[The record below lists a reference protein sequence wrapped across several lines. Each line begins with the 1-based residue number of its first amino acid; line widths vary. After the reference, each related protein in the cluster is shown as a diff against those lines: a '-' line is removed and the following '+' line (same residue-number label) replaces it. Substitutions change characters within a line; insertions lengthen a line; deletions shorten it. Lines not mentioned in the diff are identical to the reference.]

1 MKRKFCKS
9 LLSIIAM
16 AMCVA
21 LTISTSVTAEAAK
34 KKKTTKVKTED
45 EIILDQLTGYR
56 DALIKAGASETEIAL
71 AQQSVDAQQNLM
83 LVKKAQ
89 AEARA
94 QYLANIANNQAIL
107 TKGISAPTTGVIL
120 VGDSRFVQMHQ
131 AVGETGA
138 IYIAEERM
146 GYNWLVE
153 EAIPRID
160 ALATKGSK
168 IVINLGVNDPG
179 NIDRYIE
186 TVNNWT
192 YTWTLRGAKVYYATV
207 NPVWTNPY
215 TSKEQVDNF
224 NQKLKTG
231 LVGVNIIDSNA
242 YLSSTKLNI
251 VDGLHYDNPTYT
263 TIYLFLMGSI

>member
-1 MKRKFCKS
+1 MKRRICS
-9 LLSIIAM
+9 MAIVLVCAILTLSISIP
-16 AMCVA
+16 
-21 LTISTSVTAEAAK
+21 AEAAK
-34 KKKTTKVKTED
+34 KKKTVKAKTED
-45 EIILDQLTGYR
+45 EIILDQLIGYR
-56 DALIKAGASETEIAL
+56 DSLIKAGASEAEVAL
-71 AQQSVDAQQNLM
+71 AQQSVDAQQNM
-83 LVKKAQ
+83 MAVKKAQ
-89 AEARA
+89 AEAQA
-94 QYLANIANNQAIL
+94 QYLVSIANNQAVL
-107 TKGISAPTTGVIL
+107 TKGLSASTTGVIL

-138 IYIAEERM
+138 IFIAEERM

-192 YTWTLRGAKVYYATV
+192 YTWTLRGATVYYATV

-231 LVGVNIIDSNA
+231 LVGVNIIDSNS
-242 YLSSTKLNI
+242 YLSSTRLNI
-251 VDGLHYDNPTYT
+251 VDGLHYDNPTYV
-263 TIYLFLMGSI
+263 TIYLYIMGSL

>member
-1 MKRKFCKS
+1 MKKRLVNITVV
-9 LLSIIAM
+9 LLSI
-16 AMCVA
+16 A
-21 LTISTSVTAEAAK
+21 LTLSLSVPAEAAK
-34 KKKTTKVKTED
+34 SKKKKTVKAKTED
-45 EIILDQLTGYR
+45 EIVLDQLIGYR
-56 DALIKAGASETEIAL
+56 DALIKAGASEMEIAL
-71 AQQSVDAQQNLM
+71 AQQSVDTQQNLM

-94 QYLANIANNQAIL
+94 QYLADIANNQTIL
-107 TKGISAPTTGVIL
+107 TKGISAPTTGVIF

-131 AVGETGA
+131 AMGETGVV
-138 IYIAEERM
+138 YIAEERM